1 MFISPSNPRLI
12 YCGRID
18 FDNPDAP
25 VMVYPSSYVTFRF
38 TGNLLKVKLTNKRSC
53 WSNRMGCVID
63 GVQTALLLYEDNEE
77 HEYTIYGD
85 NACVE
90 LKNYSADSSC
100 HDEKKGVP
108 AGKNDTEKTD
118 TSEEDNGNCE
128 VWHEVIF
135 FKRQD
140 SADYVTIHGFELE
153 DGAELATNEAEK
165 NKKLKIE
172 VYGDSVSCGEVSEA
186 VDYVGKADPVHNGEF
201 SNSWY
206 SYAWMT
212 ARKLNAKLHNISQGG
227 IALLDGTGYFGA
239 PGYIGVESCYDKI
252 QYFPGLGEVKQ
263 WDFSRYTPDVVVV
276 AIGQNDAHPDNY
288 MPEDYDG
295 AKAKRWRER
304 YEWFIRRLMQLYP
317 EAKIV
322 LATTILMHDAA
333 WDRAIDDVCRRI
345 ASGRVHH
352 LLYKRNGAGTPGH
365 IRIPEAQEMSEELAA
380 YIQRI
385 M

>member
-1 MFISPSNPRLI
+1 MFISPSDPRLI

-53 WSNRMGCVID
+53 WSNRMGCVVD

-77 HEYTIYGD
+77 HVYTIYGD

-118 TSEEDNGNCE
+118 TAEKDNGNCE

-153 DGAELATNEAEK
+153 DGAELAANEAEK

-239 PGYIGVESCYDKI
+239 PGYLGVESCYDKI
-252 QYFPGLGEVKQ
+252 EYLPDLGEVKQ

-288 MPEDYDG
+288 MPADYDG
-295 AKAKRWRER
+295 VKAKRWRER
-304 YEWFIRRLMQLYP
+304 YEWLIRRLMQLYP

-352 LLYKRNGAGTPGH
+352 FFYKRNGAGTPGH

-380 YIQRI
+380 CIQKI